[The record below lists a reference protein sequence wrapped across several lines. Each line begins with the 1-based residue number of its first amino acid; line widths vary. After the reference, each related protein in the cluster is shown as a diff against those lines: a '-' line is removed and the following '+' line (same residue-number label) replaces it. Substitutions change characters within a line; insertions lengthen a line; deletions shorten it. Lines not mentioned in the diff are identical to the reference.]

1 MESFLTNDELIAA
14 HRAQINPVPFP
25 EHCLTFAHDVFRYDK
40 MRQELETSDD
50 ILRRKILIEINED
63 LR

>member
-1 MESFLTNDELIAA
+1 
-14 HRAQINPVPFP
+14 
-25 EHCLTFAHDVFRYDK
+25 